1 MLHTTD
7 NLIIENIS
15 KANDE
20 FLKAFYNEIKGLN
33 KKIVNIINSKGL
45 KIILAD
51 KLSDIL
57 PSDKNDIEKTQ
68 DYHPVDRN
76 ITTHGLCFD
85 TINAICI
92 FSNTTSIQNPGT
104 ILYHEIGH
112 LLDFYNSWGKEDIMP
127 ELSIK
132 EEFIKAYKK
141 DITNHWDKIKNDN
154 RFRLK
159 HYIQSSTP
167 ENISQAGLV
176 ETFASCFA
184 KINKKQKD
192 IDILGEYFENSV
204 IAARNIYNEFLSK
217 FK

>member
-1 MLHTTD
+1 MN

-15 KANDE
+15 NANNE
-20 FLKAFYNEIKGLN
+20 FLKAFYYEINELD
-33 KKIVNIINSKGL
+33 KKIVNIINSKNV

-57 PSDKNDIEKTQ
+57 PPSKNDIEKTQ
-68 DYHPVDRN
+68 DYHPVNRD
-76 ITTHGLCFD
+76 ITTRGLCSD

-92 FSNTTSIQNPGT
+92 FSNTTSIQNLGA

-112 LLDFYNSWGKEDIMP
+112 LLDFYNNWGKEDTMP

-132 EEFIKAYKK
+132 KEFIKAYKK
-141 DITNHWDKIKNDN
+141 DITKHWDKIKNDN

-167 ENISQAGLV
+167 NNISQAGLV
-176 ETFASCFA
+176 ETFAFCFA
-184 KINKKQKD
+184 
-192 IDILGEYFENSV
+192 
-204 IAARNIYNEFLSK
+204 
-217 FK
+217 

>member
-1 MLHTTD
+1 MKMND
-7 NLIIENIS
+7 LIIENIS
-15 KANDE
+15 NADNE
-20 FLKAFYNEIKGLN
+20 FLKAFYIEIN
-33 KKIVNIINSKGL
+33 KKIVNIINSKAL

-57 PSDKNDIEKTQ
+57 PPNKNDIEKTQ
-68 DYHPVDRN
+68 DYHPIDRDTIN
-76 ITTHGLCFD
+76 QGLCSD

-92 FSNTTSIQNPGT
+92 FSNTSPIQNLGA

-112 LLDFYNSWGKEDIMP
+112 LLDFYNNWEKEDAIP

-132 EEFIKAYKK
+132 KEFKNAYKK
-141 DITNHWDKIKNDN
+141 DITIHWNKIKNDN

-167 ENISQAGLV
+167 ESISQSGLV
-176 ETFASCFA
+176 ETFAFCFA
-184 KINKKQKD
+184 EINNKQDD

-204 IAARNIYNEFLSK
+204 IVARNIYNEFLSK